1 MTEEKPRASFWDAL
15 GKFPGAMLRRQDEAN
30 ERLKTIEGLL
40 KKGMNKMAKGQEKL
54 SAEIEEL
61 REAVD
66 AYTSAAASRVEEA
79 VAAAREAWEADNEQ
93 AFNAAADQL
102 DQIAQKLTSTAPI
115 EPGEGEEPVDPFE
128 PSGNQPAAKGKK

>member
-1 MTEEKPRASFWDAL
+1 MTEEKPRASFWYAL